1 MFLTLIYYN
10 INNGLEV
17 FDIRRNSLI
26 MIGVTVVVIL
36 VIIGV
41 TAAVIT
47 HNSTANNTANN
58 TTVNN
63 TVNNTTMNA
72 TNNTT
77 FNTNTTSTKSSS
89 KKSKSSSSDG
99 GYHYSAQYGTY
110 VKEWDD
116 GHGNSYL
123 KSKNGE
129 FYEHYNN
136 RTGFY
141 EYNYPGE
148 GYVHN

>member
-1 MFLTLIYYN
+1 MFSI
-10 INNGLEV
+10 E
-17 FDIRRNSLI
+17 RKS
-26 MIGVTVVVIL
+26 MI
-36 VIIGV
+36 IIGV
-41 TAAVIT
+41 TAIIIVLIISISVAVIT
-47 HNSTANNTANN
+47 QNSTGNNTTNN
-58 TTVNN
+58 TTVN
-63 TVNNTTMNA
+63 TTTNNTTVNA

-77 FNTNTTSTKSSS
+77 SNSTNSITSKSSS
-89 KKSKSSSSDG
+89 KNSKSSESSDDVHSIYEG
-99 GYHYSAQYGTY
+99 SDEYHYSAQYGTY

>member
-1 MFLTLIYYN
+1 MFN
-10 INNGLEV
+10 IE
-17 FDIRRNSLI
+17 RKS
-26 MIGVTVVVIL
+26 MI
-36 VIIGV
+36 IIGV
-41 TAAVIT
+41 TAIIIVLIISISVAVIT
-47 HNSTANNTANN
+47 HNSTGNNTTNN
-58 TTVNN
+58 TTVN
-63 TVNNTTMNA
+63 TTTNNTTVNA

-77 FNTNTTSTKSSS
+77 SNSTNSITSKSSS
-89 KKSKSSSSDG
+89 KNSKSSESSDDVHSIYEG
-99 GYHYSAQYGTY
+99 SDEYHYSAQYGTY

-129 FYEHYNN
+129 VYEHYNN

>member
-1 MFLTLIYYN
+1 
-10 INNGLEV
+10 
-17 FDIRRNSLI
+17 
-26 MIGVTVVVIL
+26 MI
-36 VIIGV
+36 IIGV
-41 TAAVIT
+41 TAIIIVLIISISVAVIT
-47 HNSTANNTANN
+47 HNSTGNNTTNN
-58 TTVNN
+58 TTVN
-63 TVNNTTMNA
+63 TTTTNNTTVNA

-77 FNTNTTSTKSSS
+77 SNSTNSITSKSSS
-89 KKSKSSSSDG
+89 KNSKSSESSDDVHSIYEG
-99 GYHYSAQYGTY
+99 SDEYHYSAQYGTY

-129 FYEHYNN
+129 VYEHYNN